1 MSIHGGI
8 GLFLIKNSI
17 KNIYRYKGKYILIGI
32 ILFTIVFIA
41 SALIGILNYSAQTT
55 EALKTKYAGTVIV
68 SKGLNVS
75 INNFN
80 KSDFFIFNDCEYVE
94 SVNFSSYIISS
105 YSMGHTKYD
114 VTEQHKAFYS
124 EEEYEKLKNQPP
136 VVKTELTIKG
146 ESHPLNNLNTNPVY
160 IMGYEY
166 NILPDDK
173 KARFVLTNGRMY
185 ENDNECVIA
194 VNHMIPD
201 ETWNLL
207 NIGDT
212 IKINVHNGTEKE
224 YTVTGILKSDENITA
239 DTKTRVL
246 FTTFDSAE
254 TFGTALHSPDSK
266 AQIVTKGP
274 VNNPI
279 EPSMKLSD
287 SDDDKSRAEII
298 ERYEVLVTL
307 KSYENY
313 NNFQSY
319 LREFEGYYCSPL
331 YENFASL
338 LSLLNQSYAW
348 SILFIV
354 IIAIIL
360 LFMTIFTTLFHLNSR
375 KYEIAVL
382 RSIGMKKSKLI
393 SSYLIENLIFV
404 WGITAVAVTLAQIIQ
419 PIFIDKVFASV
430 HNMLS
435 SEMLQALTDTFGS
448 NIMLKNVSAVFVG
461 MTITIIL
468 SLVMICINIVR
479 FQPLK
484 IFNKQY

>member
-1 MSIHGGI
+1 MTTQGGVD
-8 GLFLIKNSI
+8 LFILKNSL
-17 KNIYRYKGKYILIGI
+17 KNIYRNKEKYTLLGI
-32 ILFTIVFIA
+32 ILFTVVFIA
-41 SALIGILNYSAQTT
+41 SVLIGIFNYSSQTT
-55 EALKTKYAGTVIV
+55 DALKTKYAGTIKV
-68 SKGLNVS
+68 SKDLNVN
-75 INNFN
+75 INDFN
-80 KSDFFIFNDCEYVE
+80 KSDFSILNDCEYVE

-105 YSMGHTKYD
+105 FAMGHTKYD
-114 VTEQHKAFYS
+114 ITEQHKAFYS
-124 EEEYEKLKNQPP
+124 EEEYEMLKNQAP
-136 VVKTELTIKG
+136 VVKTELMIKG
-146 ESHPLNNLNTNPVY
+146 ESYTLTNLNINPVY

-173 KARFVLTNGRMY
+173 KARFVLDGGRMY
-185 ENDNECVIA
+185 ENDSECVIV

-207 NIGDT
+207 NVGDT
-212 IKINVHNGTEKE
+212 IKINVHTGIEKE
-224 YTVTGILKSDENITA
+224 FTVTGILKSDENITA

-246 FTTFDSAE
+246 FTTFDGAE
-254 TFGTALHSPDSK
+254 TFESALQSTESK
-266 AQIVTKGP
+266 NQIATKGP

-279 EPSMKLSD
+279 EPNMKLSD
-287 SDDDKSRAEII
+287 SDDNKTKAEII

-307 KSYENY
+307 KSYEDY
-313 NNFQSY
+313 NNFQTY
-319 LREFEGYYCSPL
+319 LRELDGYYSSPL
-331 YENFASL
+331 YENFTSL

-354 IIAIIL
+354 ILAIVLI
-360 LFMTIFTTLFHLNSR
+360 FMTIFTTLFNLNSR

-404 WGITAVAVTLAQIIQ
+404 WGITAVAVILAQVIQ
-419 PIFIDKVFASV
+419 PIFIDKVFAGV

-448 NIMLKNVSAVFVG
+448 SMMLKNVSTVFVG
-461 MTITIIL
+461 MTITVIL
-468 SLVMICINIVR
+468 SLVVICINIVR

>member
-1 MSIHGGI
+1 MFI
-8 GLFLIKNSI
+8 LKNSI
-17 KNIYRYKGKYILIGI
+17 KNIYRYKGKYIFIGI

-41 SALIGILNYSAQTT
+41 SVLIGIFNYSVQTT
-55 EALKTKYAGTVIV
+55 EALKTKYAGTVMV

-80 KSDFFIFNDCEYVE
+80 KSDFLIFNDCEYVE

-105 YSMGHTKYD
+105 YSMGHTQYD

-124 EEEYEKLKNQPP
+124 EEEYKKLKNQPP
-136 VVKTELTIKG
+136 IVKTELTIKD
-146 ESHPLNNLNTNPVY
+146 ESYTLTNLNTNPVY

-173 KARFVLTNGRMY
+173 KARFVLSSGRMY

-207 NIGDT
+207 SVGDT
-212 IKINVHNGTEKE
+212 IKISVHNGSEKE
-224 YTVTGILKSDENITA
+224 YIVTGILKSDENITA

-254 TFGTALHSPDSK
+254 AFGSALQSTDSK
-266 AQIVTKGP
+266 NQIVTKGP

-279 EPSMKLSD
+279 EPNMKLSD
-287 SDDDKSRAEII
+287 SEDNKSIAEII

-307 KSYENY
+307 KSYEVY
-313 NNFQSY
+313 DDFQAY
-319 LREFEGYYCSPL
+319 LRGLNGYYSSPL

-348 SILFIV
+348 SILFIA

-360 LFMTIFTTLFHLNSR
+360 IFMTIFTALFHLNSR

-382 RSIGMKKSKLI
+382 RSVGMKKSRLI
-393 SSYLIENLIFV
+393 SSYLIENLAFV
-404 WGITAVAVTLAQIIQ
+404 WGITALSLTLAQSIQ
-419 PIFIDKVFASV
+419 PIFIDKVFANV

-435 SEMLQALTDTFGS
+435 PEMLRSLTNAVGS
-448 NIMLKNVSAVFVG
+448 NILFQNISTVFAG

-468 SLVMICINIVR
+468 SLVVICINIVR

>member
-1 MSIHGGI
+1 MFI
-8 GLFLIKNSI
+8 FKNSI
-17 KNIYRYKGKYILIGI
+17 KNIYRYKGKYIFFGI

-41 SALIGILNYSAQTT
+41 SVLIGIFNYSAQTT
-55 EALKTKYAGTVIV
+55 EALKTKYAGTVKV
-68 SKGLNVS
+68 SKGRNTD

-80 KSDFFIFNDCEYVE
+80 KSDFLIFNDCEYVE

-105 YSMGHTKYD
+105 FSMGHTKYD
-114 VTEQHKAFYS
+114 ITEQHRAFFT
-124 EEEYEKLKNQPP
+124 EEEYETLKNLPP

-146 ESHPLNNLNTNPVY
+146 ESYTLNNLNTNPVY

-173 KARFVLTNGRMY
+173 KARFVLNSGRMY
-185 ENDNECVIA
+185 ENDNECIIA

-201 ETWNLL
+201 ETWNSL

-224 YTVTGILKSDENITA
+224 YTVTGILNSDENITA

-254 TFGTALHSPDSK
+254 SFGSAFQSSDSK
-266 AQIVTKGP
+266 TQIVTKGP

-279 EPSMKLSD
+279 EPNMKLSD
-287 SDDDKSRAEII
+287 SDDDESIAEII

-313 NNFQSY
+313 DYFQAY
-319 LREFEGYYCSPL
+319 LRGLEGYYSSPL

-354 IIAIIL
+354 VIAIIL
-360 LFMTIFTTLFHLNSR
+360 IFMTIFTTLFHLNSR

-382 RSIGMKKSKLI
+382 RSVGMKKSRLI
-393 SSYLIENLIFV
+393 SSYLIENLTFV
-404 WGITAVAVTLAQIIQ
+404 WGITAVAVTLAQVFQ

-435 SEMLQALTDTFGS
+435 PEMLKALTDAFGS
-448 NIMLKNVSAVFVG
+448 SIMLNNVITVFVG

-468 SLVMICINIVR
+468 SLVITCINIVR

>member
-1 MSIHGGI
+1 MFI
-8 GLFLIKNSI
+8 LKNSI
-17 KNIYRYKGKYILIGI
+17 KNIYRYKGKYIFIGI

-41 SALIGILNYSAQTT
+41 SVLIGIFNYSVQTT
-55 EALKTKYAGTVIV
+55 EALKTKYAGTVMV

-80 KSDFFIFNDCEYVE
+80 KSDFLIFNDCEYVE

-105 YSMGHTKYD
+105 YSMGHTQYD

-124 EEEYEKLKNQPP
+124 EEEYKKLKNQPP
-136 VVKTELTIKG
+136 IVKTELTIKD
-146 ESHPLNNLNTNPVY
+146 ESYTLTNLNTNPVY

-173 KARFVLTNGRMY
+173 KARFVLSSGRMY

-207 NIGDT
+207 SVGDT
-212 IKINVHNGTEKE
+212 IKISVHNGSEKE
-224 YTVTGILKSDENITA
+224 YIVTGILKSDENITA

-254 TFGTALHSPDSK
+254 VFGSALQSTDSK
-266 AQIVTKGP
+266 NQIVTKGP

-279 EPSMKLSD
+279 EPNMKLSD
-287 SDDDKSRAEII
+287 SEDNKSIAEII

-307 KSYENY
+307 KSYEVY
-313 NNFQSY
+313 DDFQAY
-319 LREFEGYYCSPL
+319 LRGLNGYYSSPL

-360 LFMTIFTTLFHLNSR
+360 IFMTIFTALFHLNSR

-382 RSIGMKKSKLI
+382 RSVGMKKSRLI
-393 SSYLIENLIFV
+393 SSYLIENLAFV
-404 WGITAVAVTLAQIIQ
+404 WGITALSVTLAQSIQ
-419 PIFIDKVFASV
+419 PIFIDKVFANV

-435 SEMLQALTDTFGS
+435 PEMLRSLTNAVGS
-448 NIMLKNVSAVFVG
+448 NILFQNISTVFAG

-468 SLVMICINIVR
+468 SLVVICINIVR